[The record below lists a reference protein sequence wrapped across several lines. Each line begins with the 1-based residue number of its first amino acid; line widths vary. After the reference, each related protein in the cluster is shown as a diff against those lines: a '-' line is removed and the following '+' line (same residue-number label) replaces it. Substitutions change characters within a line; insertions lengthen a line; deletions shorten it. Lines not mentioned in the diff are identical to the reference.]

1 MPQME
6 PFSLSQS
13 ISLDA
18 QDKTFIG
25 PKLFVQSS
33 SWGTLEQNRRR
44 MILVE
49 NESREKPVRLKRTTI
64 AKSQL

>member
-33 SWGTLEQNRRR
+33 S
-44 MILVE
+44 
-49 NESREKPVRLKRTTI
+49 
-64 AKSQL
+64 